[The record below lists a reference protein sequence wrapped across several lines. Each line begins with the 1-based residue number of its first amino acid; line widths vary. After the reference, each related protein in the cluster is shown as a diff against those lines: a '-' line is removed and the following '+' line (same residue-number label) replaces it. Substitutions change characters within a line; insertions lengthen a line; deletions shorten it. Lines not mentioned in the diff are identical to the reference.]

1 MMKRLKKVAF
11 LLGLLTVTQ
20 IGFAQ
25 SAKDLKI
32 NEVLLNNK
40 TSYIDNFGYRSAWI
54 EIFNTAYNK
63 VNIAGCYLTDDLN
76 NPKKYRIPKSD
87 PNTVIHT
94 RSFTI
99 FFADDRTTHGTFH
112 LNFVLDSNSRFIALF
127 DVNGRTLIDSMSL
140 PHQNADISFGRI
152 EDGGETVGFLKKTTP
167 MATNYTDEVI
177 SAGARFAASDPE
189 GFGMTITA
197 MSVVFFALILLYVV
211 FKHVGKRHIRA
222 QKGKNDSGVV
232 GAEQTKEM
240 SGEEI
245 AAISLALHLYETEQH
260 DQEST
265 ILTINR
271 VAKAYSPWSSKL
283 YGLTQNPQKQNR
295 KSQFNR

>member
-1 MMKRLKKVAF
+1 MKRVKKFAF
-11 LLGLLTVTQ
+11 LLSLILVTQ
-20 IGFAQ
+20 GGFAQ
-25 SAKDLKI
+25 SAKDLRI

-40 TSYIDNFGYRSAWI
+40 TSYVDNFGYRSAWV

-76 NPKKYRIPKSD
+76 NPRKYRIPKSD

-94 RSFTI
+94 RSFAI

-112 LNFVLDSNSRFIALF
+112 LNFVLDSTSRFIALF

-140 PHQNADISFGRI
+140 PPQKPDISYGRI
-152 EDGGETVGFLKKTTP
+152 TDGGTKLGYLEKTTP
-167 MATNYTDEVI
+167 MATNFTDEVV
-177 SAGARFAASDPE
+177 SAGTRFAASDPE
-189 GFGMTITA
+189 GLGMTVTA

-211 FKHVGKRHIRA
+211 FKQVGKRNIRS
-222 QKGKNDSGVV
+222 QKGNGTAETAGSQPNEELSGD
-232 GAEQTKEM
+232 
-240 SGEEI
+240 EI
-245 AAISLALHLYETEQH
+245 AAIAMALYLYETDQH

-283 YGLTQNPQKQNR
+283 YGLTQTPQKQNR